1 MNTFATCFD
10 FEDSET
16 NKQANLTPDK
26 SPEEKAAEEIG
37 YSLGAT
43 KICVSGITGRTT
55 QRKLR
60 VKQRNKTFC
69 KVVKG
74 KGDEGNFIYESDD
87 FVFIFDCEYNSR
99 DFSGS
104 EWFPEPDKRRL
115 SKYEGDI
122 LRQLRDCDCVDTNHY
137 KDLFTL
143 AKKELKIVGDVVR
156 QSLGWVTL
164 TLNNCSCAM
173 VMLKTE

>member
-74 KGDEGNFIYESDD
+74 KGDEGNLINESDD
-87 FVFIFDCEYNSR
+87 FVFIFHCDYNSR
-99 DFSGS
+99 DFDGS
-104 EWFPEPDKRRL
+104 EWFPKRDQRRMR
-115 SKYEGDI
+115 KYEDDI
-122 LRQLRDCDCVDTNHY
+122 HRRLRDCDCVDTNLY
-137 KDLFTL
+137 RNLL
-143 AKKELKIVGDVVR
+143 ALAEKERKIVGDVVR
-156 QSLGWVTL
+156 QYFG
-164 TLNNCSCAM
+164 
-173 VMLKTE
+173 